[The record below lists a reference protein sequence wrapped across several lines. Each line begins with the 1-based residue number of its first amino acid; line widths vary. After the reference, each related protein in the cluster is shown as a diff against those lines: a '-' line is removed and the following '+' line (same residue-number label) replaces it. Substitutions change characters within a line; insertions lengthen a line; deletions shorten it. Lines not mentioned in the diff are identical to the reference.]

1 MTCCRRTRNECLCQ
15 CQTVA
20 CISPVCLF
28 LIMSSLLLL
37 FCFVRCLCRLEPAL
51 SGDKAMQGMP
61 GVQDVQGAQGM
72 PRCGT
77 GPGTVKTW
85 KQQTMDSACRL
96 HG

>member
-1 MTCCRRTRNECLCQ
+1 MTTIRYYHSIIISHMTCCRRTRNECLCQ

-51 SGDKAMQGMP
+51 SGDKAKLNSS
-61 GVQDVQGAQGM
+61 DE
-72 PRCGT
+72 
-77 GPGTVKTW
+77 K
-85 KQQTMDSACRL
+85 KQKKKKGCCC
-96 HG
+96 